1 MNENEVRRLLDDLLE
16 DLVLSLGG
24 IFVLFEVE
32 DEVVRRVARL
42 FDAVRIR
49 FLAKISSAEGARQT
63 ERAQYGLLPHPAVE
77 EFLRKIRE
85 DRARRDGQE

>member
-1 MNENEVRRLLDDLLE
+1 MEENEVRKLLDDLLE
-16 DLVLSLGG
+16 DLILSLGG

-32 DEVVRRVARL
+32 DEVVWRVARS
-42 FDAVRIR
+42 FDAARSR
-49 FLAKISSAEGARQT
+49 FLGKIDSAQGIEEAGQS
-63 ERAQYGLLPHPAVE
+63 QHGLLPHAAVE